1 MNKKIIA
8 AFKAFILICAFLAV
22 ITCIPD
28 SRMTVLG
35 QVGTSVGGILWD
47 NATWTLANSP
57 YTITSTVQIPENVT
71 LTIEPGVAVNTQIND
86 DMFLLHGIIVAQ
98 GTVDEKIVFDGGNTA
113 NFFNAE
119 GSTAESFLDMDN
131 CIVKNGKRFW
141 WEGHGYFS
149 LRNSELINLIDYSYI
164 WYPEKDVLIEHNTF
178 MNTAGFSIG
187 NDYAN
192 VSIINN
198 FFTENRGF
206 VIKNWASYGSSR
218 TLVRFNSFLDM
229 EGVVLELE
237 PDYSTAEI
245 VASEN
250 YWGTTNT
257 SEIDTMIYDKND
269 DLNCAGFIDY
279 LPILT
284 EAHPDTPVFSATPE
298 MHTFEVTVET
308 LSFNI
313 TAFSNS
319 TISDFSFNQTAKE
332 LKFNAKSLTGTT
344 GFCNVSIPADF
355 MWGTF
360 TLYMDDTPLTKN
372 VDYTETSNGT
382 HYLFSITY
390 EHSNHTIKLVS
401 TEVVPD
407 FASWLFLPFVMSTTL
422 LALALKKRNL
432 KTKHGKD

>member
-1 MNKKIIA
+1 MNKKILA

-57 YTITSTVQIPENVT
+57 YTITSTVQIPSNVT

-86 DMFLLHGIIVAQ
+86 DMFLLHGIIVAK

-113 NFFNAE
+113 SFFNAE

-141 WEGHGYFS
+141 WHGHGYFS
-149 LRNSELINLIDYSYI
+149 LRNSELINLTGYSYI
-164 WYPEKDVLIEHNTF
+164 WYPDKDVLIEHNTF
-178 MNTAGFSIG
+178 RNTAGFSIG
-187 NDYAN
+187 HDDAN

-206 VIKNWASYGSSR
+206 VIENWASYGSSK
-218 TLVRFNSFLDM
+218 TIVKFNSFLDM
-229 EGVVLELE
+229 EGVVLEL
-237 PDYSTAEI
+237 PSGYSNAAMI
-245 VASEN
+245 ASEN

-332 LKFNAKSLTGTT
+332 LTFNAESVTGTT
-344 GFCNVSIPADF
+344 GFCSISIPADF
-355 MWGTF
+355 MWGNF
-360 TLYMDDTPLTKN
+360 SIYMDDAPLIKD
-372 VDYTETSNGT
+372 VDYTETLNGT
-382 HYLFSITY
+382 HYLFSINY
-390 EHSNHTIKLVS
+390 EHSSHTIKLVS
-401 TEVVPD
+401 TNVIPD
-407 FASWLFLPFVMSTTL
+407 FAGWLFLPFVTSATL
-422 LALALKKRNL
+422 LALALRES
-432 KTKHGKD
+432 KTKQRKK